1 VRDRRTPCESARALL
16 GVMNVAFGSDD
27 DDDDDDSDPCA
38 LQLCA

>member
-1 VRDRRTPCESARALL
+1 VRDRRTKCESVRALL

-27 DDDDDDSDPCA
+27 DDDDDTDPCA